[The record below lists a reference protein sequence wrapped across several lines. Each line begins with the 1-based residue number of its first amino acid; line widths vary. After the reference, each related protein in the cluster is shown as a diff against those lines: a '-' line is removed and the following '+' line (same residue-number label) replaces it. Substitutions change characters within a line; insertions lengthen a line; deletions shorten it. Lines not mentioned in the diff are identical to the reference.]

1 MTSGNAKEVL
11 QMVRQGPPNPRDLKP
26 VVPKPEE
33 SAMSLYNE
41 RLAALAKEN
50 IAEISEAEMKG
61 QAAKVAEKD
70 KEKEKETDIAEDNSF
85 VYDDYGNKMR
95 NIHGS
100 RARRKKVEARCTPM
114 DMAELLMLNYVEQ
127 RVVLRPGKLEVV
139 YRSINSSDAMFA
151 FSQIEKEKGSALMV
165 AYKIGRLNLTLSLV
179 SINSQKFDPIKIDN
193 KIDPVLF
200 QAKYEKICSFPEDL
214 LVDLIVNYQWF
225 TERVK
230 ELSVDDESII
240 NF

>member
-1 MTSGNAKEVL
+1 MTSGSAKEVL

-26 VVPKPEE
+26 VAQKTEE

-50 IAEISEAEMKG
+50 IAELTEADLKG
-61 QAAKVAEKD
+61 QAAKVKEKEA
-70 KEKEKETDIAEDNSF
+70 EKEKEVDIAEDNSF
-85 VYDDYGNKMR
+85 IYDDYGNKMR
-95 NIHGS
+95 NIHGN
-100 RARRKKVEARCTPM
+100 RARRKKIESRCTPM
-114 DMAELLMLNYVEQ
+114 EMSDLLMMNYVEQ
-127 RVVLRPGKLEVV
+127 KVVLKPGKLEVV
-139 YRSINSSDAMFA
+139 FRSVSSSDAMFA

-165 AYKIGRLNLTLSLV
+165 AYKIGRLNLALSLV
-179 SINSQKFDPIKIDN
+179 SINSQKFEPIKIDN

-200 QAKYEKICSFPEDL
+200 QAKYDKICAFPEDL
-214 LVDLIVNYQWF
+214 LVDLITNYQWF